1 MIDFGSYK
9 RYLQRSIRGNIYARM
24 SSGKNAAPFVPRF
37 LRIDRNLREFPFVK
51 TRRVREANTFTSKRR
66 NRQSKFLFWGVELL
80 LAVGFNVAKR
90 YVRSWTASL
99 AKEESPARRRV
110 SEPRISGET
119 KSETI
124 IDPAQRGQQLGGGQ
138 TQTHKSSAARVL
150 DLLKSTAKEWSRD
163 KCPQLGAALAYYTI
177 FSLAPLVLILLGVFG
192 LIYGS
197 NEQARQKILDQL
209 SYLVDPSGVKVFQ
222 DIANSAAEPKAGILA
237 TAIGILIALF
247 GASGIF
253 GQLQD
258 ALNTIWAV
266 KPRPGQGIWGFIR
279 ARFLSFAMVGGVCFL
294 LLVSLTV
301 EALLKGLH
309 SYLQSI
315 IPGGHYLGQAIFY
328 VFDLGIIV
336 LLFAMLFRYLP
347 DAKIA
352 WRDVWT
358 GAALTA
364 ILFVIGKFLLSLYL
378 GSGAA
383 GSAYGA
389 ASSLITLLLW
399 IFYSAQILLFGAEF
413 TKVYANFYGSRIEPE
428 EHAVKVERKEIEVPR
443 KVEPKH
449 ARSKA

>member
-1 MIDFGSYK
+1 
-9 RYLQRSIRGNIYARM
+9 
-24 SSGKNAAPFVPRF
+24 V
-37 LRIDRNLREFPFVK
+37 
-51 TRRVREANTFTSKRR
+51 
-66 NRQSKFLFWGVELL
+66 
-80 LAVGFNVAKR
+80 
-90 YVRSWTASL
+90 
-99 AKEESPARRRV
+99 
-110 SEPRISGET
+110 
-119 KSETI
+119 
-124 IDPAQRGQQLGGGQ
+124 
-138 TQTHKSSAARVL
+138 
-150 DLLKSTAKEWSRD
+150 
-163 KCPQLGAALAYYTI
+163 
-177 FSLAPLVLILLGVFG
+177 LLGVFG

-197 NEQARQKILDQL
+197 NEQAREKILDQL
-209 SYLVDPSGVKVFQ
+209 RYLMDPSGVKVFQ

-266 KPRPGQGIWGFIR
+266 KPKPRQGIWGFIR

-301 EALLKGLH
+301 ENLLRGLH

-315 IPGGHYLGQAIFY
+315 VPGGHYVGLAIFY
-328 VFDLGIIV
+328 VFDLAIIV
-336 LLFAMLFRYLP
+336 LVFAMLFRYLP

-364 ILFVIGKFLLSLYL
+364 ILFVIGKFLLGLYL

-399 IFYSAQILLFGAEF
+399 IFYSDQILLFGAEF
-413 TKVYANFYGSRIEPE
+413 TKVYANTYGAHIEPE
-428 EHAVKVERKEIEVPR
+428 EHAVKVERKEIELP
-443 KVEPKH
+443 
-449 ARSKA
+449 SKP

>member
-1 MIDFGSYK
+1 MIDFGSHK
-9 RYLQRSIRGNIYARM
+9 RARQRSIRGNIYAWM
-24 SSGKNAAPFVPRF
+24 SSGKNAASFVPRF
-37 LRIDRNLREFPFVK
+37 LRIDPNLREFPFVK
-51 TRRVREANTFTSKRR
+51 TRRVQGANTFINKRR
-66 NRQSKFLFWGVELL
+66 PKFLFWGVELL

-90 YVRSWTASL
+90 YVKSWTASL
-99 AKEESPARRRV
+99 AKEESPVRRRV
-110 SEPRISGET
+110 SEPRISAET
-119 KSETI
+119 ESQKI
-124 IDPAQRGQQLGGGQ
+124 IDPAQREQQLGEGQ
-138 TQTHKSSAARVL
+138 TQTRTSSAARVL
-150 DLLKSTAKEWSRD
+150 DLLKSAAKEWSRD

-177 FSLAPLVLILLGVFG
+177 FSLAPLVLVLLGVFG

-266 KPRPGQGIWGFIR
+266 KPKPGQGIWGFIR

-301 EALLKGLH
+301 EGLLKGLH

-315 IPGGHYLGQAIFY
+315 FPGGHYLGLAIFY

-352 WRDVWT
+352 WRDVWI

-378 GSGAA
+378 ASGAA

-413 TKVYANFYGSRIEPE
+413 TKVYANIYGSHVEPE
-428 EHAVKVERKEIEVPR
+428 EHAVKVERKEIEVPL
-443 KVEPKH
+443 KEEPKH
-449 ARSKA
+449 ARSKS

>member
-1 MIDFGSYK
+1 MIDFGSHK
-9 RYLQRSIRGNIYARM
+9 RDRQRSIRGNIYAWM
-24 SSGKNAAPFVPRF
+24 SSGKNAASFVPRF
-37 LRIDRNLREFPFVK
+37 LRIDRNFREFPFVK
-51 TRRVREANTFTSKRR
+51 TRRVQGVNTFINKRR
-66 NRQSKFLFWGVELL
+66 PKFLFWGVELL

-90 YVRSWTASL
+90 YVKSWTASL
-99 AKEESPARRRV
+99 AKEESPVRRRV
-110 SEPRISGET
+110 SEPRISAET
-119 KSETI
+119 ESQKI
-124 IDPAQRGQQLGGGQ
+124 IDPAQREQQLGEGQ
-138 TQTHKSSAARVL
+138 TQTRTSSAARVL
-150 DLLKSTAKEWSRD
+150 DLLKSAAKEWSRD

-177 FSLAPLVLILLGVFG
+177 FSLAPLVLVLLGVFG
-192 LIYGS
+192 FIYGS

-266 KPRPGQGIWGFIR
+266 KPKPGQGIWGFIR

-301 EALLKGLH
+301 EGLLKGLH
-309 SYLQSI
+309 SYLQSVF
-315 IPGGHYLGQAIFY
+315 PGGHYLGLAIFY

-352 WRDVWT
+352 WRDVWI

-413 TKVYANFYGSRIEPE
+413 TKVYANIYGSHVEPE
-428 EHAVKVERKEIEVPR
+428 EHAVKVERKEIEVPL
-443 KVEPKH
+443 KEEPKH
-449 ARSKA
+449 ARSKS

>member
-1 MIDFGSYK
+1 MIHFASYK
-9 RYLQRSIRGNIYARM
+9 RDLHRSSRGNIYVWMSPAR
-24 SSGKNAAPFVPRF
+24 NVAAMVSRILSVNRNPRK
-37 LRIDRNLREFPFVK
+37 FPLGK
-51 TRRVREANTFTSKRR
+51 TRRVQEDNTFTDKPRKSRPR
-66 NRQSKFLFWGVELL
+66 FLFWGVELL
-80 LAVGFNVAKR
+80 LAVGFNVTKR

-99 AKEESPARRRV
+99 AKEETPLRSRI
-110 SEPRISGET
+110 SEPRISGDAQ
-119 KSETI
+119 SQTI
-124 IDPAQRGQQLGGGQ
+124 IGPPQWREQSEGRQ
-138 TQTHKSSAARVL
+138 TKTRRPFAARAV
-150 DLLKSTAKEWSRD
+150 DLLMSTAREWNRD
-163 KCPQLGAALAYYTI
+163 KCPQLGAALAYYTV
-177 FSLAPLVLILLGVFG
+177 FSLAPLVLVLLGVFG

-197 NEQARQKILDQL
+197 NAQAREKILDQL
-209 SYLVDPSGVKVFQ
+209 RYLMDPSGVKVFQ
-222 DIANSAAEPKAGILA
+222 DIANSAAEPKAGIFA

-266 KPRPGQGIWGFIR
+266 KPKPKLGVWGFIR

-294 LLVSLTV
+294 LLVSLTL
-301 EALLKGLH
+301 ENLLRSLH

-315 IPGGHYLGQAIFY
+315 VPGGHYLGLAIFY
-328 VFDLGIIV
+328 AFDFAMIV

-347 DAKIA
+347 DAKIG

-358 GAALTA
+358 GAALTTV
-364 ILFVIGKFLLSLYL
+364 LFLIGKFLLGLYL

-413 TKVYANFYGSRIEPE
+413 TKVYANTYGSHIEPE
-428 EHAVKVERKEIEVPR
+428 EHAVKVERKEIELP
-443 KVEPKH
+443 
-449 ARSKA
+449 

>member
-1 MIDFGSYK
+1 MIDFGSHK
-9 RYLQRSIRGNIYARM
+9 RDRQRSIRGNIYAWM
-24 SSGKNAAPFVPRF
+24 SSGKNAASFVPRF
-37 LRIDRNLREFPFVK
+37 LRIDRNFREFPFVK
-51 TRRVREANTFTSKRR
+51 TRRVQGANTFINKRR
-66 NRQSKFLFWGVELL
+66 PKFLFWGVELL

-90 YVRSWTASL
+90 YVKSWTASL
-99 AKEESPARRRV
+99 AKEESPVRRRV
-110 SEPRISGET
+110 SEPRISAET
-119 KSETI
+119 ESQKI
-124 IDPAQRGQQLGGGQ
+124 IDPAQREQQLGEGQ
-138 TQTHKSSAARVL
+138 TQTRTSSAARVL
-150 DLLKSTAKEWSRD
+150 DLLKSAAKEWSRD

-177 FSLAPLVLILLGVFG
+177 FSLAPLVLVLLGVFG

-266 KPRPGQGIWGFIR
+266 KPKPGQGIWGFIR

-301 EALLKGLH
+301 EGLLKGLH

-315 IPGGHYLGQAIFY
+315 FPGGHYLGLAIFY

-352 WRDVWT
+352 WRDVWI

-378 GSGAA
+378 ASGAA

-413 TKVYANFYGSRIEPE
+413 TKVYANIYGSHVEPE
-428 EHAVKVERKEIEVPR
+428 EHAVKVERKEIEVPL
-443 KVEPKH
+443 KEEPKH
-449 ARSKA
+449 ARSKS

>member
-1 MIDFGSYK
+1 MIDFGSHK
-9 RYLQRSIRGNIYARM
+9 RDLQRSIRGNIYAWM
-24 SSGKNAAPFVPRF
+24 NSGKNAASFVPRF

-51 TRRVREANTFTSKRR
+51 TRRVQGANRFTNKRR
-66 NRQSKFLFWGVELL
+66 PKFLFWGVELL

-90 YVRSWTASL
+90 YVKSWTASL
-99 AKEESPARRRV
+99 AKEESPVRRRV
-110 SEPRISGET
+110 SEPRISGEP

-124 IDPAQRGQQLGGGQ
+124 IDPAQRGQQLGEGQ
-138 TQTHKSSAARVL
+138 TQTRTSSAARVL
-150 DLLKSTAKEWSRD
+150 DLLKSTAMEWSRD

-177 FSLAPLVLILLGVFG
+177 FSLAPLVLVLLGVFG

-266 KPRPGQGIWGFIR
+266 KPKPGQGIWGFIR

-301 EALLKGLH
+301 EGLLKGLH

-315 IPGGHYLGQAIFY
+315 FPGGHYLGLAIFY
-328 VFDLGIIV
+328 VFDLGVIV

-399 IFYSAQILLFGAEF
+399 MFYSAQILLFGAEF
-413 TKVYANFYGSRIEPE
+413 TKVYANIYGSHVEPE

-443 KVEPKH
+443 KEEPKH
-449 ARSKA
+449 ARPKS

>member
-9 RYLQRSIRGNIYARM
+9 RDLQRSIRGNIYARM
-24 SSGKNAAPFVPRF
+24 SSGKNAASLVPRF

-51 TRRVREANTFTSKRR
+51 ARRVQEANTFTNKRR
-66 NRQSKFLFWGVELL
+66 PKFLFWGVELL

-90 YVRSWTASL
+90 YVKSWTASL
-99 AKEESPARRRV
+99 AKEESPVRRRV
-110 SEPRISGET
+110 SEPRISGEP

-124 IDPAQRGQQLGGGQ
+124 IDPAQRGQQLGEGQ
-138 TQTHKSSAARVL
+138 TQTRTSSAARVL
-150 DLLKSTAKEWSRD
+150 DLLQSTAKEWSRD

-177 FSLAPLVLILLGVFG
+177 FSLAPLVLVLLGVFG
-192 LIYGS
+192 LVYGS

-266 KPRPGQGIWGFIR
+266 KPKPGQGIWGFIR

-301 EALLKGLH
+301 EGLLKGLH

-315 IPGGHYLGQAIFY
+315 FPGGHYLGLAIFY

-399 IFYSAQILLFGAEF
+399 MFYSAQILLFGAEF
-413 TKVYANFYGSRIEPE
+413 TKVYANIYGSHVEPE

-443 KVEPKH
+443 KQEPKH
-449 ARSKA
+449 AQPKS

>member
-1 MIDFGSYK
+1 
-9 RYLQRSIRGNIYARM
+9 M
-24 SSGKNAAPFVPRF
+24 SSGKNVVSLVSRF
-37 LRIDRNLREFPFVK
+37 LRIERNPREFPFEK
-51 TRRVREANTFTSKRR
+51 TRRVQEANTFINKSRKR
-66 NRQSKFLFWGVELL
+66 QPKFLFWGLELL

-90 YVRSWTASL
+90 YVKSWTASL
-99 AKEESPARRRV
+99 AKEEFPVRRRV
-110 SEPRISGET
+110 WEPKISSET

-124 IDPAQRGQQLGGGQ
+124 IAPQSGQQSGQGQ
-138 TQTHKSSAARVL
+138 TQIRKSSVARVL

-177 FSLAPLVLILLGVFG
+177 FSLAPLVLVLLGVFG

-197 NEQARQKILDQL
+197 NEQARQRILDQL

-237 TAIGILIALF
+237 PAIGVLIALF
-247 GASGIF
+247 GASGVF

-266 KPRPGQGIWGFIR
+266 KPKPGQGIWGFIR

-301 EALLKGLH
+301 EGLLKGLH

-315 IPGGHYLGQAIFY
+315 VPGGHYLGLAIFY

-364 ILFVIGKFLLSLYL
+364 VLFVIGKFLLSLYL

-413 TKVYANFYGSRIEPE
+413 TKVYASIYGSHVEPE

-443 KVEPKH
+443 KEVPKH
-449 ARSKA
+449 GRR